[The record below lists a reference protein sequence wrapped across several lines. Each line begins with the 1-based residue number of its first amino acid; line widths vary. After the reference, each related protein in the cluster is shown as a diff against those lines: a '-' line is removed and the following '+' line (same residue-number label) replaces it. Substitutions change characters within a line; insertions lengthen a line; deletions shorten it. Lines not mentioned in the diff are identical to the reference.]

1 MVGLKMWMKS
11 YLDQNRKSVQFH
23 HFSESEFILN
33 DDKEELIGLSGL
45 SILVDQNNDGVIELD
60 DSFLDDI
67 ISNLKLDYTS
77 SEVAK
82 VEDNKK
88 QVKNLNESI
97 IFYFNDD
104 VSELSNIYTWNIEKY
119 LEAE

>member
-1 MVGLKMWMKS
+1 MLKSDNGWSKDVDES
-11 YLDQNRKSVQFH
+11 YWIKIENLS
-23 HFSESEFILN
+23 SSTTSLESEFILN
-33 DDKEELIGLSGL
+33 DDKEELIKLSGL

-60 DSFLDDI
+60 DSFFDDI

-88 QVKNLNESI
+88 AS
-97 IFYFNDD
+97 
-104 VSELSNIYTWNIEKY
+104 
-119 LEAE
+119 